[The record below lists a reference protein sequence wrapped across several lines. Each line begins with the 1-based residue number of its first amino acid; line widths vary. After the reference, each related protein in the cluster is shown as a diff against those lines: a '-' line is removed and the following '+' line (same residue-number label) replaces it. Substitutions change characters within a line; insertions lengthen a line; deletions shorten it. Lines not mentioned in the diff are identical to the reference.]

1 MQHDYIYL
9 FLCVSCLVLI
19 TDFFIHLSFFVVL
32 SVCIYVLLYVALIQ
46 PQRRTVIIEN
56 INPDIFNQLYLE
68 YADTLSCPC
77 STAAIS
83 YDTFVSNEVI
93 LHPICSSFFITQQWI
108 DALYVPTASRLGV
121 SDFRT
126 TAKFQVSLRSSV
138 L

>member
-1 MQHDYIYL
+1 ML
-9 FLCVSCLVLI
+9 
-19 TDFFIHLSFFVVL
+19 TTNFFIHLSVFVVVI
-32 SVCIYVLLYVALIQ
+32 SVCIYVLLYITLTQ

-83 YDTFVSNEVI
+83 HETFVSNEII

-108 DALYVPTASRLGV
+108 DALYMSTASRLGV

-126 TAKFQVSLRSSV
+126 TAKFQVSLRLSV